1 MFRTPVRYAAGLL
14 LACSAAFVAAP
25 ASAAWPDKPI
35 TFVAPFSA
43 GGANDLVARIIAKA
57 VGTTLNQPVIVE
69 NRPGAGGVVGAAHV
83 ARSAADGYTYLVGSN
98 GTVTNSLI
106 RSDQPYKD
114 EELTPVAL
122 LSITP
127 SVIVAN
133 PSNPAKDLKDFVE
146 RAKQAKT
153 DRITFST
160 AGNGSTPHFVAE
172 MVKEA
177 TGLPVEPIAYKSGS
191 EGVTAVIGKQVD
203 ATSEAS
209 IVTLPLVQSG
219 KLKALATTW
228 DKRMASAPDIPTT
241 AELGFPAIRIGH
253 WAGLYAPA
261 GTPAH
266 DPDKTNAAAAQSFE
280 TKAAHDPPR
289 QRSHTPG
296 SDSHARTSQ
305 LDTRQSTPQR
315 HVVQHRHRPVHD
327 HSCTPSTTESL

>member
-1 MFRTPVRYAAGLL
+1 MFRTPIRYAAGLL
-14 LACSAAFVAAP
+14 VACSAAFAATP
-25 ASAAWPDKPI
+25 AMAAWPDKPI

-57 VGTTLNQPVIVE
+57 VGTTLKQSVIVE

-83 ARSAADGYTYLVGSN
+83 ARSAANGYTYLVGSN

-114 EELTPVAL
+114 DELTPVAL
-122 LSITP
+122 LTITP

-146 RAKQAKT
+146 RAKKAKT

-177 TGLPVEPIAYKSGS
+177 TGLPIEPIAYKSGS
-191 EGVTAVIGKQVD
+191 EGVTAVIGNQVD

-209 IVTLPLVQSG
+209 IVTLPLIQSG

-241 AELGFPAIRIGH
+241 AEAGFPAVRIGH

-261 GTPAH
+261 GTPA
-266 DPDKTNAAAAQSFE
+266 DVLDKMNAAVEQSLQ
-280 TKAAHDPPR
+280 TKEVQDA
-289 QRSHTPG
+289 
-296 SDSHARTSQ
+296 
-305 LDTRQSTPQR
+305 LRQSSIEPGGGSRASFVEFAASERERLGKIVKNGHMQTQ
-315 HVVQHRHRPVHD
+315 
-327 HSCTPSTTESL
+327 

>member
-1 MFRTPVRYAAGLL
+1 MFRPPVRYAAGLL
-14 LACSAAFVAAP
+14 VACSAAFAATP
-25 ASAAWPDKPI
+25 AMAEWPDKPI

-57 VGTTLNQPVIVE
+57 VGTTLKQSVIVE

-114 EELTPVAL
+114 DELTPVAL
-122 LSITP
+122 LTITP

-146 RAKQAKT
+146 RAKKAKT

-177 TGLPVEPIAYKSGS
+177 TGLPIEPIAYKSGS
-191 EGVTAVIGKQVD
+191 EGVTAVIGNQVD

-209 IVTLPLVQSG
+209 IVTLPLIQSG

-241 AELGFPAIRIGH
+241 AEAGFPAVRIGH

-261 GTPAH
+261 GTPANVL
-266 DPDKTNAAAAQSFE
+266 DKMNAAVEQSLQ
-280 TKAAHDPPR
+280 TKAVQDA
-289 QRSHTPG
+289 
-296 SDSHARTSQ
+296 
-305 LDTRQSTPQR
+305 LRQSSIEPGGGSR
-315 HVVQHRHRPVHD
+315 ASFVEFAASERERLGKIVQNGHMQ
-327 HSCTPSTTESL
+327 TQ

>member
-14 LACSAAFVAAP
+14 LACSAAVVAAP

-57 VGTTLNQPVIVE
+57 VGSTLNQPVIVE

-122 LSITP
+122 LTVTP

-146 RAKQAKT
+146 RAKKAKT

-191 EGVTAVIGKQVD
+191 EGVTAVIGNQVD

-209 IVTLPLVQSG
+209 IVTLPLIQAG

-253 WAGLYAPA
+253 WAGLCAPA
-261 GTPAH
+261 GTPA
-266 DPDKTNAAAAQSFE
+266 DVLDKMNAAIEKSLQ
-280 TKAAHDPPR
+280 TKEVQDA
-289 QRSHTPG
+289 
-296 SDSHARTSQ
+296 
-305 LDTRQSTPQR
+305 LRQSSIEPGGGSR
-315 HVVQHRHRPVHD
+315 ASFVEFAANERERLGKVVKNGHMQ
-327 HSCTPSTTESL
+327 TQ

>member
-1 MFRTPVRYAAGLL
+1 MFRTPVRYATGLL

-98 GTVTNSLI
+98 GTVTNSMI

-122 LSITP
+122 LTVTP

-146 RAKQAKT
+146 RAKKAKT

-191 EGVTAVIGKQVD
+191 EGVTAVIGNQVD

-209 IVTLPLVQSG
+209 IVTLPLIQAG

-241 AELGFPAIRIGH
+241 AEVGFPSIRIGH

-261 GTPAH
+261 GTPA
-266 DPDKTNAAAAQSFE
+266 DVLDKMNAAVEKSLQ
-280 TKAAHDPPR
+280 TKEVQDA
-289 QRSHTPG
+289 
-296 SDSHARTSQ
+296 
-305 LDTRQSTPQR
+305 LRQSSIEPGGGSR
-315 HVVQHRHRPVHD
+315 ASFVEFAASERERLGKVVKNGHMQ
-327 HSCTPSTTESL
+327 TQ

>member
-1 MFRTPVRYAAGLL
+1 MFCTPIRYAAGLL
-14 LACSAAFVAAP
+14 VACSAAFAATP
-25 ASAAWPDKPI
+25 AMAAWPDKPI

-57 VGTTLNQPVIVE
+57 VGTTLKQSVIVE

-114 EELTPVAL
+114 DELTPVAL
-122 LSITP
+122 LTITP

-146 RAKQAKT
+146 RAKKAKT

-177 TGLPVEPIAYKSGS
+177 TGLPIEPIAYKSGS
-191 EGVTAVIGKQVD
+191 EGVTAVIGNQVD

-209 IVTLPLVQSG
+209 IVTLPLIQSG

-241 AELGFPAIRIGH
+241 AEAGFPAVRIGH

-261 GTPAH
+261 GTPA
-266 DPDKTNAAAAQSFE
+266 DVLDKMNAAVEQSLQ
-280 TKAAHDPPR
+280 TKEVQDA
-289 QRSHTPG
+289 
-296 SDSHARTSQ
+296 
-305 LDTRQSTPQR
+305 LRQSSIEPGGGSRASFVEFAASERERLGKIVKNGHMQTQ
-315 HVVQHRHRPVHD
+315 
-327 HSCTPSTTESL
+327 

>member
-1 MFRTPVRYAAGLL
+1 MFRTPIRYAAGLL
-14 LACSAAFVAAP
+14 LACSAALSSAP

-57 VGTTLNQPVIVE
+57 VGGVLNQSVIVE

-83 ARSAADGYTYLVGSN
+83 AHSAPDGYTYLVGSN

-114 EELTPVAL
+114 EALTPVAL

-133 PSNPAKDLKDFVE
+133 PANPAKDLKDFVA
-146 RAKQAKT
+146 RAQKAKT

-160 AGNGSTPHFVAE
+160 AGNGSTPHFVAV
-172 MVKEA
+172 MMKDA

-191 EGVTAVIGKQVD
+191 EGVTAVIGNQVD

-209 IVTLPLVQSG
+209 IVTLPLIQSG

-241 AELGFPAIRIGH
+241 AEEGYPGIRIGH
-253 WAGLYAPA
+253 WAGLYAPS
-261 GTPAH
+261 GTPA
-266 DPDKTNAAAAQSFE
+266 DVLDKMNEAVQKALQSQEVLDALKKSSIEPGGGSRASFQAFAANE
-280 TKAAHDPPR
+280 RKR
-289 QRSHTPG
+289 LG
-296 SDSHARTSQ
+296 E
-305 LDTRQSTPQR
+305 
-315 HVVQHRHRPVHD
+315 VVKKGNMHMQ
-327 HSCTPSTTESL
+327 

>member
-1 MFRTPVRYAAGLL
+1 MFRTSARHAAGLL
-14 LACSAAFVAAP
+14 LACTAAFAAAP
-25 ASAAWPDKPI
+25 ASADWPDKPI

-57 VGTTLNQPVIVE
+57 VGATLHQSVIVE

-83 ARSAADGYTYLVGSN
+83 ARSPADGYTYLVGSN

-114 EELTPVAL
+114 SELTPVAL

-133 PSNPAKDLKDFVE
+133 PSNPAKDLKDFVA
-146 RAKQAKT
+146 RAKAAKT

-177 TGLPVEPIAYKSGS
+177 TGLPIDPIAYKSGS
-191 EGVTAVIGKQVD
+191 EGVTAVIGNQVD

-209 IVTLPLVQSG
+209 IVTLPLIQSG

-241 AELGFPAIRIGH
+241 AEQGFPAIRIGH
-253 WAGLYAPA
+253 WAGLFAPA
-261 GTPAH
+261 GTPA
-266 DPDKTNAAAAQSFE
+266 DVLDKMNAAVEQSLQ
-280 TKAAHDPPR
+280 TKEVQDA
-289 QRSHTPG
+289 
-296 SDSHARTSQ
+296 
-305 LDTRQSTPQR
+305 LRQSSIEPGGGSR
-315 HVVQHRHRPVHD
+315 ASFVEFAASERERLGKVVKNGNMRTQ
-327 HSCTPSTTESL
+327 

>member
-14 LACSAAFVAAP
+14 VACSAAFSASP
-25 ASAAWPDKPI
+25 ALADWPDKPI

-57 VGTTLNQPVIVE
+57 VGTTLNQTVIVE

-83 ARSAADGYTYLVGSN
+83 ARSPADGYTYLVGSN

-114 EELTPVAL
+114 DALTPVAL

-146 RAKQAKT
+146 RAKKAKT

-177 TGLPVEPIAYKSGS
+177 TGLPIEPIAYKSGS
-191 EGVTAVIGKQVD
+191 EGVTAVIGNQVD

-209 IVTLPLVQSG
+209 IVTLPLIQSG

-241 AELGFPAIRIGH
+241 AEAGFPAIRIGH
-253 WAGLYAPA
+253 WAGLFAPT
-261 GTPAH
+261 GTPA
-266 DPDKTNAAAAQSFE
+266 DVLDKMNAAVEKSLQSKE
-280 TKAAHDPPR
+280 VQDA
-289 QRSHTPG
+289 
-296 SDSHARTSQ
+296 
-305 LDTRQSTPQR
+305 LRQSSIEPGGGSR
-315 HVVQHRHRPVHD
+315 ASFVDFAASERERLGKVVKNGHMQ
-327 HSCTPSTTESL
+327 TQ

>member
-14 LACSAAFVAAP
+14 VACSAAFAASP
-25 ASAAWPDKPI
+25 ALADWPDKPI

-57 VGTTLNQPVIVE
+57 VGTTLNQTVIVE

-83 ARSAADGYTYLVGSN
+83 ARSPTDGYTYLVGSN

-114 EELTPVAL
+114 DALTPVAL

-146 RAKQAKT
+146 LAKKAKT

-191 EGVTAVIGKQVD
+191 EGVTAVIGNQVD

-209 IVTLPLVQSG
+209 IVTLPLIQSG

-241 AELGFPAIRIGH
+241 AEAGFPAIRIGH
-253 WAGLYAPA
+253 WAGLFAPT
-261 GTPAH
+261 GTPA
-266 DPDKTNAAAAQSFE
+266 DVLDKMNAAVEKSLQSKE
-280 TKAAHDPPR
+280 VQDA
-289 QRSHTPG
+289 
-296 SDSHARTSQ
+296 
-305 LDTRQSTPQR
+305 LRQSSIEPGGGSR
-315 HVVQHRHRPVHD
+315 ASFVDFAASERERLGKVVKNGHMQ
-327 HSCTPSTTESL
+327 TQ

>member
-1 MFRTPVRYAAGLL
+1 MFRTSVRFAASMA
-14 LACSAAFVAAP
+14 LACSAALSFSAP
-25 ASAAWPDKPI
+25 ARAAWPDKPI
-35 TFVAPFSA
+35 TFVAPFTA

-57 VGTTLNQPVIVE
+57 VGAALNQPVIVE
-69 NRPGAGGVVGAAHV
+69 NRPGAGGVIGAAHV
-83 ARSAADGYTYLVGSN
+83 ARSPADGYTYLVGSN

-114 EELTPVAL
+114 EALTPVAL

-127 SVIVAN
+127 SVIVTH
-133 PSNPAKDLKDFVE
+133 PSNPAKDLKDFVA

-172 MVKEA
+172 MLKEA
-177 TGLPVEPIAYKSGS
+177 SGLPVEPIAYKSGS
-191 EGVTAVIGKQVD
+191 EGVSAVIGNQVN

-241 AELGFPAIRIGH
+241 AEAGFGTVRIGH
-253 WAGLYAPA
+253 WAGLYAPT
-261 GTPAH
+261 GTPA
-266 DPDKTNAAAAQSFE
+266 DVLDKMNAAVEQSLQTRE
-280 TKAAHDPPR
+280 VQDA
-289 QRSHTPG
+289 
-296 SDSHARTSQ
+296 
-305 LDTRQSTPQR
+305 LRQSSIEPGGGSR
-315 HVVQHRHRPVHD
+315 ASFAEFAANERKRLGEVVKNGHMQ
-327 HSCTPSTTESL
+327 TQ

>member
-1 MFRTPVRYAAGLL
+1 MFRTPVRYVTGLL
-14 LACSAAFVAAP
+14 LACSAAFVTAP

-57 VGTTLNQPVIVE
+57 VGSALNQPVIVE

-122 LSITP
+122 LTVTP

-146 RAKQAKT
+146 RAKKAKT

-191 EGVTAVIGKQVD
+191 EGVTAVIGNQVD

-209 IVTLPLVQSG
+209 IVTLPLIQAG

-241 AELGFPAIRIGH
+241 AEAGFPSIRIGH

-261 GTPAH
+261 GTPA
-266 DPDKTNAAAAQSFE
+266 DVLDKMNAAVEQSL
-280 TKAAHDPPR
+280 
-289 QRSHTPG
+289 
-296 SDSHARTSQ
+296 RTQ
-305 LDTRQSTPQR
+305 AVQDALRQSSIEPGGGSR
-315 HVVQHRHRPVHD
+315 ASFVEFAASERERLGKVVKNGHMQ
-327 HSCTPSTTESL
+327 TQ

>member
-1 MFRTPVRYAAGLL
+1 MFRTPIRYAAALL
-14 LACSAAFVAAP
+14 VACSAAFAATP
-25 ASAAWPDKPI
+25 AMAAWPDKPI

-57 VGTTLNQPVIVE
+57 VGTTLKQSVIVE

-114 EELTPVAL
+114 DELTPVAL
-122 LSITP
+122 LTITP

-146 RAKQAKT
+146 RAKKAKT

-177 TGLPVEPIAYKSGS
+177 TGLPIEPIAYKSGS
-191 EGVTAVIGKQVD
+191 EGVTAVIGNQVD

-209 IVTLPLVQSG
+209 IVTLPLIQSG

-241 AELGFPAIRIGH
+241 AEAGFPAVRIGH

-261 GTPAH
+261 GTPA
-266 DPDKTNAAAAQSFE
+266 DVLDKMNAAVEQSLQ
-280 TKAAHDPPR
+280 TKEVQDA
-289 QRSHTPG
+289 
-296 SDSHARTSQ
+296 
-305 LDTRQSTPQR
+305 LRQSSIEPGGGSRASFVEFAASERERLGKIVKNGHMQTQ
-315 HVVQHRHRPVHD
+315 
-327 HSCTPSTTESL
+327 

>member
-1 MFRTPVRYAAGLL
+1 MFRTPIRYAAGLL
-14 LACSAAFVAAP
+14 VACSAAFAATP
-25 ASAAWPDKPI
+25 AMAAWPDKPI

-57 VGTTLNQPVIVE
+57 VGTTLKQSVIVE

-114 EELTPVAL
+114 DELTPVAL
-122 LSITP
+122 LTITP

-146 RAKQAKT
+146 RAKKAKT

-177 TGLPVEPIAYKSGS
+177 TGLPIEPIAYKSGS
-191 EGVTAVIGKQVD
+191 EGVTAVIGNQVD

-209 IVTLPLVQSG
+209 IVTLPLIQSG

-241 AELGFPAIRIGH
+241 AEAGFPAVRIGH

-261 GTPAH
+261 GTPA
-266 DPDKTNAAAAQSFE
+266 DVLDKMNAAVEQSLQ
-280 TKAAHDPPR
+280 TKEVQDA
-289 QRSHTPG
+289 
-296 SDSHARTSQ
+296 
-305 LDTRQSTPQR
+305 LRQSSIEPGGGSRASFVEFAASERERLGKIVKNGHMQTQ
-315 HVVQHRHRPVHD
+315 
-327 HSCTPSTTESL
+327 